1 MPGISALT
9 ASLGS
14 DNDADSFRRLEQ
26 SAKSKKTSEMP
37 RGTGTTDEVRMVNC
51 YIEEKDEEEV
61 RKKRKSKWLHDKW
74 GGLFVVLAADGDD
87 PEVTGTIYGFEWN
100 EQAAC
105 QVCTVEDTTDILT
118 PVGVQ
123 EVPTM
128 VKNAR
133 QAEEVLLVF
142 EESEDV
148 YEPDDSCDIHRVD
161 ATSDSEE
168 VDMEYDESDVNDI
181 LIVGSDVAS
190 ETAMLAQSQSD
201 SRVLRRSTRLSR

>member
-1 MPGISALT
+1 MRRDDT
-9 ASLGS
+9 
-14 DNDADSFRRLEQ
+14 RLEYATLYECYPYQ
-26 SAKSKKTSEMP
+26 
-37 RGTGTTDEVRMVNC
+37 VRMVHC

-105 QVCTVEDTTDILT
+105 QVCTVEDTTDIVT

-142 EESEDV
+142 EESEDA
-148 YEPDDSCDIHRVD
+148 YEPDGSCEIHQVD

>member
-100 EQAAC
+100 EQAGC

-133 QAEEVLLVF
+133 QAEEVLLV
-142 EESEDV
+142 SK
-148 YEPDDSCDIHRVD
+148 RVRMYMSQM
-161 ATSDSEE
+161 T
-168 VDMEYDESDVNDI
+168 VVTYT
-181 LIVGSDVAS
+181 GW
-190 ETAMLAQSQSD
+190 MLPPT
-201 SRVLRRSTRLSR
+201 LRRWTWSTMNRT

>member
-1 MPGISALT
+1 MLT
-9 ASLGS
+9 PFGVLSNQRS
-14 DNDADSFRRLEQ
+14 
-26 SAKSKKTSEMP
+26 KKKTSEMP

-100 EQAAC
+100 EQARC

-148 YEPDDSCDIHRVD
+148 YEPDDSCDIRRVD
-161 ATSDSEE
+161 ATSDSGE

-201 SRVLRRSTRLSR
+201 SRVLMRSTRLSR

>member
-1 MPGISALT
+1 
-9 ASLGS
+9 
-14 DNDADSFRRLEQ
+14 
-26 SAKSKKTSEMP
+26 MP

-51 YIEEKDEEEV
+51 YTEEKDEEEV

-100 EQAAC
+100 EQAGC

-128 VKNAR
+128 VKNVR

-142 EESEDV
+142 EENENV
-148 YEPDDSCDIHRVD
+148 YEPDDSCEIHRVD

>member
-1 MPGISALT
+1 M
-9 ASLGS
+9 
-14 DNDADSFRRLEQ
+14 
-26 SAKSKKTSEMP
+26 
-37 RGTGTTDEVRMVNC
+37 
-51 YIEEKDEEEV
+51 
-61 RKKRKSKWLHDKW
+61 
-74 GGLFVVLAADGDD
+74 
-87 PEVTGTIYGFEWN
+87 
-100 EQAAC
+100 
-105 QVCTVEDTTDILT
+105 CTVEDTTDILT

-190 ETAMLAQSQSD
+190 ETAMLAQSQSE